1 MKLLKFSCFKTE
13 WGWIAVVGSAE
24 GLFRTILPA
33 LDERAAINTVTW
45 GIRASRE
52 EGEFTEVR
60 QTFIDYFKGKK
71 VEFRFPVD
79 LGLLGCTDF
88 QRDVWEASARIPYGQ
103 LRSYGWIA
111 NEIDRPLAPRAVGQA
126 LGVNQLP
133 IIIPC
138 HRVVRS
144 DGSLGGFS
152 GGLHWKKK
160 LIELENAVFIS
171 SSLLL

>member
-13 WGWIAVVGSAE
+13 WGWIAVVGSSE

-33 LDERAAINTVTW
+33 PDETTAVNNVTW
-45 GIRASRE
+45 GIKARQE
-52 EGEFTEVR
+52 DDEFTEVR
-60 QTFIDYFKGKK
+60 QAFIDYFKGRK

-79 LGLLGCTDF
+79 LELLGCTDF
-88 QRDVWEASARIPYGQ
+88 QWDVWEATVRIPYGQ

-111 NEIDRPLAPRAVGQA
+111 DEIGRPRAARAVGQA

-138 HRVVRS
+138 HRVVRF

-152 GGLHWKKK
+152 GGLHWKE
-160 LIELENAVFIS
+160 ELLRLEESEFMP
-171 SSLLL
+171 